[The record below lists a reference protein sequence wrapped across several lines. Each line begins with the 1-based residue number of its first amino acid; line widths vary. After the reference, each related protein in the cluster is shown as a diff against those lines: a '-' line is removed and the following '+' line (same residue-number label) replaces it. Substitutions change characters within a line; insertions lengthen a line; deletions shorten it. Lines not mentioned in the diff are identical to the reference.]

1 MFNKCNNNNKCPKSG
16 VKIHESGNNIC
27 SSSSIS
33 SISSSSSS
41 SSSSTSSS
49 NSSNNNN
56 NNNNLSKEDLI
67 QEEFYKNLK
76 SQNKHTGVRI
86 SKGNNEYNIDPFDNI
101 NPFANPD
108 GKSDFKN
115 IVYDNSSYNK
125 MDININ
131 NYSIDAI
138 YKLFGVQNKILT
150 DEVMKEAKKIALKAH
165 PDKSRLD
172 PKYFLFFSE
181 AYKRL
186 FNIYEFQNKTSKKN
200 EDTNEFYNAN
210 NNTILDTM
218 FEKKTS
224 LKDPGNFNKWF
235 NEQFDKHKLEDTN
248 ASSGYGD
255 WLKSNDDIAETT
267 PTVSTKEAMSREIE
281 KRKKEVQSITKYNGI
296 NTSYSAGLG
305 SSTLMEYNSN
315 FTSGSLFSSDGMGYT
330 DLRQAYVESVIPVTE
345 EDYNK
350 MPKFKNVEEYKAHR
364 ENNIDLS
371 PTNKTDSMRQLYAQ
385 HTERET
391 ESAALAFYYAQQSER
406 AKNSSSDFWSGLKT
420 VTNW

>member
-1 MFNKCNNNNKCPKSG
+1 MFNKCNNNNKCPKGG
-16 VKIHESGNNIC
+16 VKIYESGNNI
-27 SSSSIS
+27 IS
-33 SISSSSSS
+33 
-41 SSSSTSSS
+41 
-49 NSSNNNN
+49 NSNNNSNTN
-56 NNNNLSKEDLI
+56 NILIQDDLI
-67 QEEFYKNLK
+67 QAEFYNNLK
-76 SQNKHTGVRI
+76 NQNKHTGVRI

-108 GKSDFKN
+108 GISDLKN
-115 IVYDNSSYNK
+115 VIYDNSSYNK

-138 YKLFGVQNKILT
+138 YKLFGVQNKTLT

-200 EDTNEFYNAN
+200 EDTNDFYNVN
-210 NNTILDTM
+210 NSTVLDKM
-218 FEKKTS
+218 FEKEKA

-248 ASSGYGD
+248 TSNGYGD
-255 WLKSNDDIAETT
+255 WLKSNDDIVETSEN
-267 PTVSTKEAMSREIE
+267 VSTKEAMSREIE
-281 KRKKEVQSITKYNGI
+281 KRKKQVQSITKYNGI
-296 NTSYSAGLG
+296 NTTYSAGFG
-305 SSTLMEYNSN
+305 SSSLMQYDSN
-315 FTSGSLFSSDGMGYT
+315 FSSSSLFSSDGMGYT

-350 MPKFKNVEEYKAHR
+350 MPKFKNMEEYKMHR
-364 ENNIDLS
+364 NNVDVT
-371 PTNKTDSMRQLYAQ
+371 PVDRTTAMRQLYNQ
-385 HTERET
+385 NKEMES
-391 ESAALAFYYAQQSER
+391 ESAALAFHYAKQSEK
-406 AKNSSSDFWSGLKT
+406 AKNNQDVFWSGLKH

>member
-1 MFNKCNNNNKCPKSG
+1 MFNKCNNNNKCPKGG
-16 VKIHESGNNIC
+16 VKIHEFGNNI
-27 SSSSIS
+27 I
-33 SISSSSSS
+33 
-41 SSSSTSSS
+41 
-49 NSSNNNN
+49 
-56 NNNNLSKEDLI
+56 SKEDLI

-76 SQNKHTGVRI
+76 NQNKHTGVRI

-108 GKSDFKN
+108 GLSDVKN
-115 IVYDNSSYNK
+115 VAYDNSSYDK
-125 MDININ
+125 MDINIK
-131 NYSIDAI
+131 NYSIEAI
-138 YKLFGVQNKILT
+138 YKLFGVQNRILT

-186 FNIYEFQNKTSKKN
+186 FNIYEFQNKTSKKS
-200 EDTNEFYNAN
+200 EDTNEFYNASN
-210 NNTILDTM
+210 SAILDTM
-218 FEKKTS
+218 FEKEKG

-235 NEQFDKHKLEDTN
+235 NEQFDKHKLEDITATN
-248 ASSGYGD
+248 GYGD
-255 WLKSNDDIAETT
+255 WLKSNDDIVENLEN
-267 PTVSTKEAMSREIE
+267 VSTKESMAREIE

-305 SSTLMEYNSN
+305 SSTLMEYGSN
-315 FTSGSLFSSDGMGYT
+315 FTSSSLFSSDGMGYT

-364 ENNIDLS
+364 GNNIDLS
-371 PTNKTDSMRQLYAQ
+371 PTNKVDAMRQLYNQ

-391 ESAALAFYYAQQSER
+391 ESAALAFYYAQQSEK
-406 AKNSSSDFWSGLKT
+406 AKVNQNGFWSGLKH
-420 VTNW
+420 VTNC

>member
-1 MFNKCNNNNKCPKSG
+1 MFNKCNNNNKCPKGG
-16 VKIHESGNNIC
+16 VKIHEFGNNI
-27 SSSSIS
+27 I
-33 SISSSSSS
+33 
-41 SSSSTSSS
+41 
-49 NSSNNNN
+49 
-56 NNNNLSKEDLI
+56 SKEDLI

-76 SQNKHTGVRI
+76 NQNKHTGVRI

-108 GKSDFKN
+108 GLSDVKN
-115 IVYDNSSYNK
+115 VAYDNSSYDK
-125 MDININ
+125 MDINIK
-131 NYSIDAI
+131 NYSIEAI
-138 YKLFGVQNKILT
+138 YKLFGVQNRILT

-186 FNIYEFQNKTSKKN
+186 FNIYEFQNKTSKKS
-200 EDTNEFYNAN
+200 EDTNEFYNASN
-210 NNTILDTM
+210 SAILDTM
-218 FEKKTS
+218 FEKEKG

-235 NEQFDKHKLEDTN
+235 NEQFDKHKLEDITATN
-248 ASSGYGD
+248 GYGD
-255 WLKSNDDIAETT
+255 WLKSNDDVVENLEN
-267 PTVSTKEAMSREIE
+267 VSTKENMTREIE

-305 SSTLMEYNSN
+305 SSTLMEYGSN
-315 FTSGSLFSSDGMGYT
+315 FTSSSLFSSDGMGYT

-364 ENNIDLS
+364 GNNIDLS
-371 PTNKTDSMRQLYAQ
+371 PTNKVDAMRQLYNQ

-391 ESAALAFYYAQQSER
+391 ESAALAFYYAQQSEK
-406 AKNSSSDFWSGLKT
+406 AKVNQNGFWSGLKH
-420 VTNW
+420 VTNC

>member
-1 MFNKCNNNNKCPKSG
+1 MFNKCNNNNKCPKGG
-16 VKIHESGNNIC
+16 VKIHESGNNI
-27 SSSSIS
+27 SSSINN
-33 SISSSSSS
+33 SI
-41 SSSSTSSS
+41 
-49 NSSNNNN
+49 
-56 NNNNLSKEDLI
+56 NNNLSKEDLM

-76 SQNKHTGVRI
+76 NQNKHTGVRI

-108 GKSDFKN
+108 GLSDIKN
-115 IVYDNSSYNK
+115 VVYDNSSYDK

-131 NYSIDAI
+131 NYSIEAI
-138 YKLFGVQNKILT
+138 YKLFGVQNRILT

-165 PDKSRLD
+165 PDKSRLE

-186 FNIYEFQNKTSKKN
+186 FNIYEFQNKTSKKS
-200 EDTNEFYNAN
+200 EDTIEFYNASN
-210 NNTILDTM
+210 SAILDKM
-218 FEKKTS
+218 FEKEKG

-235 NEQFDKHKLEDTN
+235 NEQFDKHKLEDVTATN
-248 ASSGYGD
+248 GYGD
-255 WLKSNDDIAETT
+255 WLKSNDDVVETSANI
-267 PTVSTKEAMSREIE
+267 STKESMTREIE
-281 KRKKEVQSITKYNGI
+281 KRKKEVQSITNYNGI

-305 SSTLMEYNSN
+305 SSTLMEYGNN
-315 FTSGSLFSSDGMGYT
+315 FTSSSLFSSDGMGYT

-364 ENNIDLS
+364 GNVDL
-371 PTNKTDSMRQLYAQ
+371 TALNKTDSMRQLYNQ

-406 AKNSSSDFWSGLKT
+406 AKVNQNGFWSGLKT